1 MAELKTFQPAD
12 LLGQLLGQKTTGS
25 TTSNANTGPLQQVF
39 DRASQPMDRG
49 LYDQLI
55 ASIFGSA
62 SQQVPGIT
70 AALANATGTRSSGN
84 SPLALALTELNNK
97 AAADSAQAI
106 LGQQN
111 TQAQLAGN
119 AASGIASATK
129 SSTSTEKTGS
139 GVNPL
144 VTLLGGFALNKADK
158 MFGLAGG
165 DGAAAP
171 SNFSFAP
178 TDYGNIPEASFGSAP
193 DSGFSLTAP
202 GDTSSF
208 GFGGGGFDFGDLG
221 GGVSDWMPDLGASSG
236 MLWPVDDSIDFGQF
250 FADGG
255 QPDPRGMGLMA
266 SRPMAIDAATDAAVN
281 GQDPNA
287 ALMQILMQAL
297 SRPQQSTAPIG
308 PVVPS
313 PGFAGSLQQI
323 MQFMRGQKMAPNPP
337 RYADGGPANPAMRTQ
352 LRPNYAPAI
361 NNVVFG
367 YADGG
372 TPMGYGGFGNPL
384 APRHF
389 MSDSTFGPDQIRT
402 VPRGFADGGVV
413 RNRNNMGGPIQQ
425 SGSSSINSN
434 NGGGNQGINSNMLTE
449 MLTRATR
456 SAQQEPEMET
466 GLDTQMSPERLAAL
480 EQYLAFDASQNYK
493 GRNAA
498 MKDFTKVAL
507 GLGLTMIAPQALAL
521 TGPTGITKSPMSLF
535 SSMLQKGISQQSAME
550 STQAINESA
559 PMGGSVT
566 VDAETGATSSSPAA
580 VDALGNPV
588 SGTNQSSV
596 PGLGSTNINDFLGA
610 PADTGATDT
619 GGTADYGGD
628 LGVNFSDGGML
639 KGPGSGTSDSIKARS
654 KSPGSPQVLFSD
666 EEFIIPA
673 DVVRQP
679 GMRQHFEGLIKKYHA
694 PVRR

>member
-55 ASIFGSA
+55 ASIFGTA
-62 SQQVPGIT
+62 GQQVPGIT

-129 SSTSTEKTGS
+129 SSTSAEKTGT

-208 GFGGGGFDFGDLG
+208 GFGGGGFDFG
-221 GGVSDWMPDLGASSG
+221 GVSDWMPDLGASSE

-266 SRPMAIDAATDAAVN
+266 SRPMAIDAATDAATA

-297 SRPQQSTAPIG
+297 SRPPQSTAPTG

-372 TPMGYGGFGNPL
+372 PMMPSGYGGFGNPL

-402 VPRGFADGGVV
+402 VPRGYADGGVV
-413 RNRNNMGGPIQQ
+413 RNRNNMGGPLAK
-425 SGSSSINSN
+425 SGSFSINSN
-434 NGGGNQGINSNMLTE
+434 NSGGNQGINSSMLTD
-449 MLTRATR
+449 MVTRATR
-456 SAQQEPEMET
+456 SAQQTPDAES
-466 GLDTQMSPERLAAL
+466 GLDTQMSPERLGAL

-493 GRNAA
+493 GRDAA
-498 MKDFTKVAL
+498 MKDFAKVAM
-507 GLGLTMIAPQALAL
+507 GLGLSMIAPQALAV
-521 TGPTGITKSPMSLF
+521 TGLTGITKSPMSLF
-535 SSMLQKGISQQSAME
+535 SSLLQKGVQQQNAMVADNALGQATVTNPNSDAISGLISL
-550 STQAINESA
+550 ND
-559 PMGGSVT
+559 GF
-566 VDAETGATSSSPAA
+566 SSSPGPDPAGTTQTSLDGFLSLNDNFGTSA
-580 VDALGNPV
+580 PV
-588 SGTNQSSV
+588 GDTA
-596 PGLGSTNINDFLGA
+596 GA
-610 PADTGATDT
+610 GGAGATTDT
-619 GGTADYGGD
+619 GGD